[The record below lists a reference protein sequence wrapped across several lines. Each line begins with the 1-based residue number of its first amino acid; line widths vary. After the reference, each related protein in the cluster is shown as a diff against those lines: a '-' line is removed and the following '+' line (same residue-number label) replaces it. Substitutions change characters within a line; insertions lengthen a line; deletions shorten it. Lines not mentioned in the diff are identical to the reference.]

1 MVNARA
7 GDTRLPNKVITQYL
21 IMSYVILDIHLLLSK
36 TSLVQ
41 NLDYLISI
49 SKISNF
55 IPTLREN
62 D

>member
-41 NLDYLISI
+41 TLDYLISI
-49 SKISNF
+49 SKIPNF
-55 IPTLREN
+55 IPNLREN